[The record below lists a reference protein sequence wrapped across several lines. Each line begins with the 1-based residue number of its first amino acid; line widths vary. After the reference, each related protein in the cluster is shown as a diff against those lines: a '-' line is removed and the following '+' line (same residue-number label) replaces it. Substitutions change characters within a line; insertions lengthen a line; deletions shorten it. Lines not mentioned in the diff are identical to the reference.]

1 MNKDK
6 NEIEELIELKNKLTN
21 GMVFKSYRALCE
33 NMGLKKGD
41 GNTRRANMKKLDAI
55 CTYHKQ
61 GNSIVIDEVFDAPL
75 LIEDNRKGKQPSI
88 ANEGIQLAILYLL
101 SEARCIIGCDDR
113 VISNKCEIVISK
125 GKLMWITG
133 MVNGAFSHYMYNQD
147 EIKDID
153 SGLVA
158 EYFDKTIKNLSGYLD
173 RALKSLVNKALI
185 FCSKDIVYVYKDGFS
200 RPSTYE
206 DRQLILMCKREEL
219 EERGLKDES
228 EIGWYKKKDFK
239 SSVLKR
245 IENYGSSI
253 KNYYTVYQITGNKKF
268 IPQEYKEL
276 SNKITY
282 ICKKDIN
289 MELSKI
295 IFKLMQKSKDDYLLL
310 DDEEYD
316 DNINKLIEK
325 TIYKDWD
332 TIEEDLANIHL

>member
-6 NEIEELIELKNKLTN
+6 SEMEELIELKNKLTN

-33 NMGLKKGD
+33 IMKWKPTGGD
-41 GNTRRANMKKLDAI
+41 TKAANMKKLDAI

-61 GNSIVIDEVFDAPL
+61 GNSIIIDEVFDTPL
-75 LIEDNRKGKQPSI
+75 PMEDNRKGKQPSI

-101 SEARCIIGCDDR
+101 SKTRCIISCDDR
-113 VISNKCEIVISK
+113 VISDKCEIVISK

-133 MVNGAFSHYMYNQD
+133 MVNGTFSHYMYNQD

-153 SGLVA
+153 SVLVA
-158 EYFDKTIKNLSGYLD
+158 EYFDNTMKNLSGYLD

-185 FCSKDIVYVYKDGFS
+185 FCSKDIVYVYKDGYS

-206 DRQLILMCKREEL
+206 DRQLILLCKREEL
-219 EERGLKDES
+219 EERGLKDEC
-228 EIGWYKKKDFK
+228 EIGWHKKKEFK

-245 IENYGSSI
+245 IENYGSTI
-253 KNYYTVYQITGNKKF
+253 KNYYTVYQITGNERF

-276 SNKITY
+276 SDKIAY

-316 DNINKLIEK
+316 DSINKLIEK

-332 TIEEDLANIHL
+332 TVEEDLENTHL

>member
-1 MNKDK
+1 ML
-6 NEIEELIELKNKLTN
+6 EQEELMELKNKLTN

-33 NMGLKKGD
+33 NMNWESSG
-41 GNTRRANMKKLDAI
+41 GNTKRANIKKLNAI

-61 GNSIVIDEVFDAPL
+61 GNSIIIDEVFDTPL
-75 LIEDNRKGKQPSI
+75 PLPSPIKDGRGGKQPSI

-101 SEARCIIGCDDR
+101 SEARCIISCDDK
-113 VISNKCEIVISK
+113 VISDKCEIVISK

-158 EYFDKTIKNLSGYLD
+158 EYFDKTMKNLSGYLD
-173 RALKSLVNKALI
+173 RALKSLVGKALI
-185 FCSKDIVYVYKDGFS
+185 FCSKDIVYVYKDGYS

-206 DRQLILMCKREEL
+206 DRQLILLCKREEL
-219 EERGLKDES
+219 EERGLKDEC
-228 EIGWYKKKDFK
+228 EIGWHKKKEFK

-245 IENYGSSI
+245 IENYGSTI
-253 KNYYTVYQITGNKKF
+253 KNYYTVYQITGNEKF

-276 SNKITY
+276 SNKIAY

-295 IFKLMQKSKDDYLLL
+295 IFRLMQKSKDDYLLL

-316 DNINKLIEK
+316 DSINKLIEK

-332 TIEEDLANIHL
+332 TIEKDLENTHL